1 MEASNLKNMVVLKNL
16 PSNIVDEAII
26 ILKNSKKIKKLEKVE
41 NNKTTNKKE
50 KQTTQ
55 KDYILKEAEM
65 LVNSYVSK
73 IENKEDKKFADNKMQ
88 QKYKKIKKVKIHLT
102 FCPLPAV
109 ISRKREITG
118 GSQMKKIEMPTLE
131 ELQEMAAVD
140 IRTVDKSTL
149 VELDDVEI
157 HEELPQAERIADY
170 IKQIKNPYCYKSH
183 GIVVKISF
191 AGKCSLEE
199 SLSRC
204 ISM

>member
-1 MEASNLKNMVVLKNL
+1 MKN
-16 PSNIVDEAII
+16 
-26 ILKNSKKIKKLEKVE
+26 
-41 NNKTTNKKE
+41 
-50 KQTTQ
+50 
-55 KDYILKEAEM
+55 
-65 LVNSYVSK
+65 
-73 IENKEDKKFADNKMQ
+73 
-88 QKYKKIKKVKIHLT
+88 
-102 FCPLPAV
+102 
-109 ISRKREITG
+109 
-118 GSQMKKIEMPTLE
+118 IEMPALE

-140 IRTVDKSTL
+140 IRTVDRSTL

-183 GIVVKISF
+183 GIVEKISF

>member
-1 MEASNLKNMVVLKNL
+1 M
-16 PSNIVDEAII
+16 
-26 ILKNSKKIKKLEKVE
+26 
-41 NNKTTNKKE
+41 
-50 KQTTQ
+50 
-55 KDYILKEAEM
+55 
-65 LVNSYVSK
+65 
-73 IENKEDKKFADNKMQ
+73 
-88 QKYKKIKKVKIHLT
+88 KIHLT
-102 FCPLPAV
+102 FCHLPAV

-140 IRTVDKSTL
+140 IRTVDRSTL

-183 GIVVKISF
+183 GVVVKISF

>member
-1 MEASNLKNMVVLKNL
+1 M
-16 PSNIVDEAII
+16 
-26 ILKNSKKIKKLEKVE
+26 
-41 NNKTTNKKE
+41 
-50 KQTTQ
+50 
-55 KDYILKEAEM
+55 
-65 LVNSYVSK
+65 
-73 IENKEDKKFADNKMQ
+73 
-88 QKYKKIKKVKIHLT
+88 KIHLT

-118 GSQMKKIEMPTLE
+118 GSQMKNIEMPTLE

-140 IRTVDKSTL
+140 IRTVDRSTL
-149 VELDDVEI
+149 AELDDVEI

-170 IKQIKNPYCYKSH
+170 IKQIKNPYCYKTH
-183 GIVVKISF
+183 GVVVKISF